1 MKRRKERMFD
11 YSKKDFY
18 SRVDNTTGDRK
29 FYIKI
34 NGDFMEVSRE
44 VYYVFY
50 NSYRKDLRDYKAITN
65 LDAISLNQRLND
77 EHELIDLI
85 GIDVNYIG
93 DIYLNDL
100 IEELLRIINQLDLE
114 EKELIVELLINEKKE
129 RELAQE
135 YQVA

>member
-100 IEELLRIINQLDLE
+100 IEELLRIIG
-114 EKELIVELLINEKKE
+114 
-129 RELAQE
+129 
-135 YQVA
+135 

>member
-1 MKRRKERMFD
+1 MFD

-34 NGDFMEVSRE
+34 NGNFMEVSRE

-65 LDAISLNQRLND
+65 LDAISLNQWLND

>member
-34 NGDFMEVSRE
+34 NGNFMEVSRE

-65 LDAISLNQRLND
+65 LDAISLNQWLND